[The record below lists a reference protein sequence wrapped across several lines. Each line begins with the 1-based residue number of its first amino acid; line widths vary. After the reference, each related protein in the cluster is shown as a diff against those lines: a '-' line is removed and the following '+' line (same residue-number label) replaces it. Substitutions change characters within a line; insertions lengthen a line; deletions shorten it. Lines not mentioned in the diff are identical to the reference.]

1 MAYIAPNTTV
11 KILRDVLLAPDYVN
25 TIYFTS
31 TSHQYAYFASKMKYE
46 FTAQSYQRHGRNS
59 IRLAMNEDNLFDCNY
74 MMFQNTSFD
83 NKWFYAFITDV
94 EYVSNNVCEVFY
106 EIDIMQ
112 TWFFECTLKPC
123 MIERTHVPVANDT
136 IGANITPE
144 SIQLMEYVYDKVSD
158 STSFDAIYT
167 NNSSVIAVQ
176 IVDRDYDSISYRYD
190 GVYSGARL
198 WVHKLVDNL
207 DLQAI
212 RDKLNEYL
220 NKPDAIIGIYMLPVD
235 AFGIDYSYLPADG
248 LLDNSEHGRT
258 WTYAS
263 TPLTGNEKF
272 GSYVPRNK
280 KLYTYPYNF
289 YKVINNAG
297 ESMTLRYE
305 FGTNNLAGNKVVR
318 VEMGCNICS
327 PVKITVRPYNYKN
340 IVADQVGGEQP
351 LFDQCITLTDF
362 PLCSWSYDYYSTWM
376 AQNSVPMLASMGLS
390 LVNPVGNLM
399 AGGMSADYSSDL
411 NDLGRLQQSIDARHA
426 QTMPWV
432 QRNFDPN
439 RGSDERYFNR
449 IPNDM
454 QSGTSVV
461 KGMARS
467 ALPNAVRCLTN
478 MYTASIQADVSK
490 GNPNTGNTDYSL
502 VQSKILG
509 FRTCIPEEQA
519 RMIDNYFDKYGYAI
533 GEIQTPV
540 QSVRPIFTYL
550 KTSGCVIAG
559 RCPAS
564 VIEQLQAIYNRG
576 ITFWVNG
583 DQVGDYSLVSQ
594 NR

>member
-94 EYVSNNVCEVFY
+94 EYVSNSVCEVYY

-144 SIQLMEYVYDKVSD
+144 PVQMMEYTYAKNDGVWYDTIFQND
-158 STSFDAIYT
+158 I
-167 NNSSVIAVQ
+167 SVIAIQ
-176 IVDRDYDSISYRYD
+176 IVDRDYDDISDMYD
-190 GVYSGARL
+190 GVYSGAKI
-198 WVHKLVDNL
+198 WVHKCVDTQ
-207 DLQAI
+207 DMIEI

-220 NKPDAIIGIYMLPVD
+220 NKPDAILGIYTLPLKAV
-235 AFGIDYSYLPADG
+235 GESYSDIPASGYLNFKASGTRWEFVTSG
-248 LLDNSEHGRT
+248 LAGSE
-258 WTYAS
+258 
-263 TPLTGNEKF
+263 PF
-272 GSYVPRNK
+272 GSYTPRNK

-289 YKVINNAG
+289 YKVITNTG
-297 ESMTLRYE
+297 DSMVLRYE
-305 FGTNNLAGNKVVR
+305 FGFNDPNNKKRLKVRLGVN
-318 VEMGCNICS
+318 VS
-327 PVKITVRPYNYKN
+327 TPVKITVRPTQYKN
-340 IVADQVGGEQP
+340 IEDSNLGDNQVV
-351 LFDQCITLTDF
+351 FDQQLVVTDF
-362 PLCSWSYDYYSTWM
+362 PLCSWSYDYYSSWVS
-376 AQNSVPMLASMGLS
+376 QNAVPMLASMGLS

-399 AGGMSADYSSDL
+399 MSGLNADYSSDL
-411 NDLGRLQQSIDARHA
+411 NDLGRLQQGIDARHA
-426 QTMPWV
+426 ETMPWV
-432 QRNFDPN
+432 QRNFDPT
-439 RGSDERYFNR
+439 RRSDDIYFNR
-449 IPNDM
+449 TPNDM
-454 QSGTSVV
+454 QSGASVV

-478 MYTASIQADVSK
+478 MYTASIQADVAK
-490 GNPNTGNTDYSL
+490 GNTSSGNVDIANGWSRIVGL
-502 VQSKILG
+502 
-509 FRTCIPEEQA
+509 RTHIPEEQA

-583 DQVGDYSLVSQ
+583 DQVGDYSLVTQ